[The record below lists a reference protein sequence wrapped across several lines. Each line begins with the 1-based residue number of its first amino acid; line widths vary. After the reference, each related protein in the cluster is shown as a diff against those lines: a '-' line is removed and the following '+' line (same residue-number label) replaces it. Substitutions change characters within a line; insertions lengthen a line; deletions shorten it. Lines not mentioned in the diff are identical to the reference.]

1 MEKTPITCE
10 DGYTLTGL
18 FFRPATEVP
27 RGAVLVSP
35 ATGFRHQVYSN
46 FAKWLSEQGFAVLT
60 FSNRGIGDSRN
71 DTPLAELEADL
82 VDWGTLDLPAALDKL
97 ISLAPN
103 LPVSLVG
110 HSAGAQLIG
119 LMPNFARIDRYVLIA
134 ASSGHF
140 NNLQPK
146 TRLAAKLLFH
156 GWQPVSL
163 AMKGYWPT
171 KVIGFGED
179 LPAGVARQW
188 RQWCRSPGY
197 VENSFGREIQQH
209 HYGDI
214 KAPVLALTATD
225 DHIAVPANVDDFL
238 RLLPNAR
245 VEKQFLEPADFG
257 LKEIGHS
264 DLMRSRCKACW
275 PKVLHG
281 LAFTGG
287 S

>member
-1 MEKTPITCE
+1 MEKTVITCE
-10 DGYTLTGL
+10 DGYRLTGH
-18 FFRPATEVP
+18 FFRPATESP

-35 ATGFRHQVYSN
+35 ATGFRHQVYFN
-46 FAKWLSEQGFAVLT
+46 FATWLSEQGFAVLT

-71 DTPLAELEADL
+71 HIPLAELSADL
-82 VDWGTLDLPAALDKL
+82 VDWGTLDLPAALDQL
-97 ISLAPN
+97 IALAPN
-103 LPVSLVG
+103 LPVTLVG

-140 NNLQPK
+140 DNLKPK
-146 TRLAAKLLFH
+146 TRLAAKLMFH
-156 GWQPVSL
+156 GWQPVSV
-163 AMKGYWPT
+163 AVKGYWPT
-171 KVIGFGED
+171 KFIGFGED

-197 VENSFGREIQQH
+197 VENSFGKEIQQH

-214 KAPVLALTATD
+214 TAPVLSLTATD
-225 DHIAVPANVDDFL
+225 DHIAVPANVEDFL

-245 VEKQFLEPADFG
+245 IEKHFLEPASFG

-264 DLMRSRCKACW
+264 DLLRSRCRACW
-275 PKVLHG
+275 PRILEG
-281 LAFTGG
+281 LASG
-287 S
+287 SGT

>member
-10 DGYTLTGL
+10 DGYTLTGH
-18 FFRPATEVP
+18 FFRPTTQSSL
-27 RGAVLVSP
+27 GAVLISP

-46 FAKWLSEQGFAVLT
+46 FAKWLADQGFAVLT

-71 DTPLAELEADL
+71 HIPLAELEADL

-97 ISLAPN
+97 IALAPN

-140 NNLQPK
+140 NNLKPK
-146 TRLAAKLLFH
+146 TRMAAKLLFH

-163 AMKGYWPT
+163 ALKGYWST
-171 KVIGFGED
+171 KIIGFGED

-225 DHIAVPANVDDFL
+225 DHIAVPANVEDFL

-264 DLMRSRCKACW
+264 DLLRSRCKACW
-275 PKVLHG
+275 PRILEG
-281 LAFTGG
+281 LGAG